1 LRADVLV
8 VGGGPAGIATAIAAS
23 LKGFRVTVIDF
34 RQPLIDK
41 PCGEGLLPEGVA
53 ALRSLGIELNSSLG
67 FPLSGFRFSDQESSA
82 SAMMSARRAFGLRRT
97 MLHRL
102 LIDRA
107 SEVGVSFLWGARVSR
122 CDFHGVCANGDFLQC
137 EWLIGADGQSSIV
150 RDFTGLGPLRRYR
163 HRFGFRRH
171 YAVAPWT
178 DCVEVHWGERAQMIA
193 TPIGAGEICVSL
205 FSSDARLRL
214 DRALELFPDVA
225 KHLRGAHSAS
235 TEAGA
240 VTSLGRARA
249 VVRRNIALVGD
260 ASCTVDGIAG
270 QGLSLAFP
278 QALHL
283 ADALAR
289 GDLAQYESAHRR
301 ITDQAI
307 RMTRLLLAMNASAA
321 LRRKVLRLFAARPAM
336 FSKMISIHTGEAA
349 PSALSITGLASLG
362 WRVLWA

>member
-1 LRADVLV
+1 MRADVLV

-34 RQPLIDK
+34 RQPPIDK

-67 FPLSGFRFSDQESSA
+67 FPLSGFRFSDEESSA

-122 CDFHGVCANGDFLQC
+122 CDFHGVSVNGDFLPC
-137 EWLIGADGQSSIV
+137 EWLVGADGQSSIV

-225 KHLRGAHSAS
+225 KHLRDAHSAS

-301 ITDQAI
+301 ITDPAI

-321 LRRKVLRLFAARPAM
+321 LRRKVLRLFAACPAM

-349 PSALSITGLASLG
+349 PSALNIAGLASLG